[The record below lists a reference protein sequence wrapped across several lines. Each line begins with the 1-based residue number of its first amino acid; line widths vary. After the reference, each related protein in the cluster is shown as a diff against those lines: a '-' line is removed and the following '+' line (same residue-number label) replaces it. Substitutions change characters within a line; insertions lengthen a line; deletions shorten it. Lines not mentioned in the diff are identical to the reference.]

1 MEFLYLFIGIVIG
14 TTVGFLVSKKLSAS
28 EQDYKTLEL
37 EANETKSSLEKYQND
52 VAVHL
57 ESSAQLLQ
65 QMNSTCKIAMEQ
77 MEKSTSLLNKATQ
90 EPVAGMPFF
99 SKEAEEH
106 LRANPD
112 GAKLSRNEKNKT
124 FTEPPL
130 DYSSAPSGL
139 FSDDKQIVTN
149 SSN

>member
-1 MEFLYLFIGIVIG
+1 MEFVYLFIGMVIG
-14 TTVGFLVSKKLSAS
+14 AIVGFLISKKLTAS
-28 EQDYKTLEL
+28 EQDYKSLEL
-37 EANETKSSLEKYQND
+37 EANETKSSLEQYQND
-52 VAVHL
+52 VAAHL

-77 MEKSTSLLNKATQ
+77 MEQSTSLLNKASQ
-90 EPVAGMPFF
+90 EPAVTMPFF

-112 GAKLSRNEKNKT
+112 GAKLSRSAKNKT

-139 FSDDKQIVTN
+139 FSDNKQIVTN
-149 SSN
+149 SSS